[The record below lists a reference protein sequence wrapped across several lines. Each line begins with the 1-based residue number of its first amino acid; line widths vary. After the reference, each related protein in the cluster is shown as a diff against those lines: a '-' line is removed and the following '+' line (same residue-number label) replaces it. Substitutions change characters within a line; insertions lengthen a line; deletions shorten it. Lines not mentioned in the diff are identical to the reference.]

1 MTESLR
7 GFLLAAELQI
17 LWPLGIRKSVQI
29 FFLLL
34 LRKHLSKVIGA
45 GKLKQPVLEAE

>member
-1 MTESLR
+1 M
-7 GFLLAAELQI
+7 A
-17 LWPLGIRKSVQI
+17 LGTQKKCAD
-29 FFLLL
+29 FFFLL